1 MKLFG
6 TVFHLDALG
15 LGSCAGST
23 LHGTGGTRS
32 GEGNGESGLI
42 PVHILAHQLTD
53 GPHGQIMGTIVK
65 NSVNLLTLGV
75 VEIPF
80 HTVHHHRYLRPHFP
94 GDGGHLVRG
103 RCGKGE
109 RAQHHGSGQRQR
121 AQSFSALLHRL
132 FHLLYLSFQFSMV
145 I

>member
-1 MKLFG
+1 
-6 TVFHLDALG
+6 
-15 LGSCAGST
+15 
-23 LHGTGGTRS
+23 
-32 GEGNGESGLI
+32 
-42 PVHILAHQLTD
+42 
-53 GPHGQIMGTIVK
+53 MGAIIK

-80 HTVHHHRYLRPHFP
+80 HTVHHYRYLGPHFP
-94 GDGGHLVRG
+94 GDSGHLIGG

-109 RAQHHGSGQRQR
+109 RAQHHGGGQRQR